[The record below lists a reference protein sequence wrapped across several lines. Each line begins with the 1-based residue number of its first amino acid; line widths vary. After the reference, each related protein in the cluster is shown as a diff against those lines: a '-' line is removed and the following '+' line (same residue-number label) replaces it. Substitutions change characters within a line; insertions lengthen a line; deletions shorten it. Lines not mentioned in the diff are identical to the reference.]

1 MKKEKQNGTLQ
12 KLLPILLLLAGVT
25 VFGTGLS
32 GLARMAGY
40 RRATGVVT
48 EVAAGEVYVAFPA
61 EAGEQSASLGAI
73 SRGCA
78 VGTRLP
84 LLYRPDHPAD
94 AVPSDRTVNGV
105 LTGVGAALLIG
116 GKAGSLADGIRL
128 AAELIDSGKAAKTLE
143 KLIEVSNA

>member
-12 KLLPILLLLAGVT
+12 KLLPILLLLVGVT

-105 LTGVGAALLIG
+105 LTGVGAALLIVDAVLLVPLLRSVFTGNARKKQEEQPG
-116 GKAGSLADGIRL
+116 GQEAGD
-128 AAELIDSGKAAKTLE
+128 
-143 KLIEVSNA
+143 